1 MEQSETSQALVQLPQ
16 SENPQALMRH
26 ATNVAEICREIV
38 NATARQIGKKK
49 YVEVEGWQ
57 SVATTYGCVLSARD
71 VERVEGGFKAV
82 GEVRRL
88 DNNEI
93 ISTAEGFVGDDE
105 PDWAARKEYARRA
118 MAQTRAMSRAARTAF
133 AFVVVLM
140 RAGFSTTPAEE
151 ISKEEFERRPMKRAT
166 ATTSDA
172 GAPPP
177 AGPRNTTAAPANPA
191 DWRMVRVHF
200 GKHKGTALGEM
211 NEGLLAWYIEHWQP
225 KEWNGRISDEDTTL
239 RSALD
244 AAAAEME
251 RSAP

>member
-1 MEQSETSQALVQLPQ
+1 METESTQALVHLPQ

-26 ATNVAEICREIV
+26 ATDVAQICREIV

-57 SVATTYGCVLSARD
+57 SIATTYGCVLSARD
-71 VERVEGGFKAV
+71 VERVEGGFRAI

-140 RAGFSTTPAEE
+140 RAGLSTTPAEE
-151 ISKEEFERRPMKRAT
+151 ITQDQFDRRPMKRAT
-166 ATTSDA
+166 VTSSDA
-172 GAPPP
+172 APPP
-177 AGPRNTTAAPANPA
+177 ASRTATAASGNSAE
-191 DWRMVRVHF
+191 WRIVRVHF

-211 NEGLLAWYIEHWQP
+211 HEGLLAWYIEHWEP
-225 KEWNGRISDEDTTL
+225 KEWNGRISDEDKTL
-239 RSALD
+239 RAALD

>member
-1 MEQSETSQALVQLPQ
+1 METETTQALVQLPQ

-57 SVATTYGCVLSARD
+57 SIATTYGCVLSARD
-71 VERVEGGFKAV
+71 VERIDGGFRAI

-105 PDWAARKEYARRA
+105 PDWASRKEYARRA

-140 RAGFSTTPAEE
+140 RAGLSTTPAEE
-151 ISKEEFERRPMKRAT
+151 VSPGGFERPMKRANV
-166 ATTSDA
+166 TSPDA

-177 AGPRNTTAAPANPA
+177 PNPRTVAAGAANPG
-191 DWRMVRVHF
+191 DWRTVRVHF
-200 GKHKGTALGEM
+200 GKHKSTALGEM
-211 NEGLLAWYIEHWQP
+211 NENLLQWYIQHWEP
-225 KEWNGRISDEDTTL
+225 KEWNGRISDEDKSL
-239 RSALD
+239 RAALD
-244 AAAAEME
+244 AAAAELE

>member
-1 MEQSETSQALVQLPQ
+1 METETNQALVQLPQ

-57 SVATTYGCVLSARD
+57 SIATTYGCVLSARD
-71 VERVEGGFKAV
+71 VERVDGGFRAI

-140 RAGFSTTPAEE
+140 RSGLSTTPAEE
-151 ISKEEFERRPMKRAT
+151 ITADGFDNRPMKRANAT
-166 ATTSDA
+166 ATDA

-177 AGPRNTTAAPANPA
+177 PRRPATAAAANNG
-191 DWRMVRVHF
+191 DWRTVRIHF
-200 GKHKGTALGEM
+200 GKHKSTALGEM
-211 NEGLLAWYIEHWQP
+211 NESLLQWYIEHWEP
-225 KEWNGRISDEDTTL
+225 KEWNGRISEEDKSL
-239 RSALD
+239 RAALD
-244 AAAAEME
+244 AAAAEIE

>member
-1 MEQSETSQALVQLPQ
+1 MDIENTQALVQLPQ

-26 ATNVAEICREIV
+26 ATDVAEICREIV
-38 NATARQIGKKK
+38 NATARQIGKRK

-57 SVATTYGCVLSARD
+57 SIATTYGCVLSARD
-71 VERVEGGFKAV
+71 VERVDGGFRAI

-105 PDWAARKEYARRA
+105 PDWASRKEYARRA

-140 RAGFSTTPAEE
+140 RAGLSTTPAEE
-151 ISKEEFERRPMKRAT
+151 VSNDGFDRPMKRAN
-166 ATTSDA
+166 ASSPGA
-172 GAPPP
+172 GATPPP
-177 AGPRNTTAAPANPA
+177 NIRTAMAAAASPG
-191 DWRMVRVHF
+191 DWRGVRVHF
-200 GKHKGTALGEM
+200 GKHKSTALGEM
-211 NEGLLAWYIEHWQP
+211 NENLLQWYIAHWEP
-225 KEWNGRISDEDTTL
+225 KEWNGRISDEDKTL

-244 AAAAEME
+244 AAAADLE
-251 RSAP
+251 RSEP

>member
-1 MEQSETSQALVQLPQ
+1 MDIEPTQALVQLPQ

-57 SVATTYGCVLSARD
+57 SIATTYGCVLSARD
-71 VERVEGGFKAV
+71 VERVEGGFRAI

-105 PDWAARKEYARRA
+105 PDWASRKEYARRA

-140 RAGFSTTPAEE
+140 RAGLSTTPAEE
-151 ISKEEFERRPMKRAT
+151 VSPDGFENRPMKRAN
-166 ATTSDA
+166 ATSVNA

-177 AGPRNTTAAPANPA
+177 PSSRTPTAAAGSHGE
-191 DWRMVRVHF
+191 WRTVRVHF
-200 GKHKGTALGEM
+200 GKHKSTALGEM
-211 NEGLLAWYIEHWQP
+211 NENLLNWYIQHWEP
-225 KEWNGRISDEDTTL
+225 KEWNGRISDEDKTL
-239 RSALD
+239 RAALD

-251 RSAP
+251 RSAS